1 MFIQGAQS
9 GSEEVPCSSQTSSGA
24 SAGGRGATTAWVS
37 LGKGRPVRGAGE
49 AQRVLQS
56 WCEAWLQAP
65 CTAFLAF
72 VPRPSARRGGGARS
86 ADCFLPPS
94 PLASPPGVHTRTAPP
109 AGPPLITAGRVPFS
123 SPSPCVRALRLGVWG
138 ALHGPGCSDG
148 AEGVTYPIGVNPRTP
163 RRCSGGQTAGVGL
176 QPSSPRGGSPQ
187 VSLSWGAI
195 REGHRAARPA
205 TPRDRPVFWVL

>member
-1 MFIQGAQS
+1 MKLGCRPPARRS
-9 GSEEVPCSSQTSSGA
+9 WPSYPGPLPGGEGEPVLQTA
-24 SAGGRGATTAWVS
+24 FCPHRVS
-37 LGKGRPVRGAGE
+37 PVRPA
-49 AQRVLQS
+49 
-56 WCEAWLQAP
+56 
-65 CTAFLAF
+65 CT
-72 VPRPSARRGGGARS
+72 
-86 ADCFLPPS
+86 PS
-94 PLASPPGVHTRTAPP
+94 PAPAPP
-109 AGPPLITAGRVPFS
+109 TGPPLITAGRVPFS
-123 SPSPCVRALRLGVWG
+123 SPSHFVRALRLGVWG

-205 TPRDRPVFWVL
+205 TPRDWPIFWVL